1 MLQISL
7 IADSA
12 QESYLLWEWQP
23 PSFPASSGEKSGV
36 HPEVDSA
43 ELPSLTLPSSLSI
56 ITLFKMRGREQWGD
70 KENIC
75 VRKLHFKR
83 QLKTGINKSAFME
96 AFLHV
101 VKHF

>member
-1 MLQISL
+1 M
-7 IADSA
+7 ATT
-12 QESYLLWEWQP
+12 LLPCIFW
-23 PSFPASSGEKSGV
+23 GEIRG
-36 HPEVDSA
+36 PLEVDSA

>member
-1 MLQISL
+1 MTGAGPL
-7 IADSA
+7 
-12 QESYLLWEWQP
+12 
-23 PSFPASSGEKSGV
+23 
-36 HPEVDSA
+36 
-43 ELPSLTLPSSLSI
+43 SLSGSFCL
-56 ITLFKMRGREQWGD
+56 ITLFKRGERWGD

-101 VKHF
+101 VKHFSKHCKNYRVSR